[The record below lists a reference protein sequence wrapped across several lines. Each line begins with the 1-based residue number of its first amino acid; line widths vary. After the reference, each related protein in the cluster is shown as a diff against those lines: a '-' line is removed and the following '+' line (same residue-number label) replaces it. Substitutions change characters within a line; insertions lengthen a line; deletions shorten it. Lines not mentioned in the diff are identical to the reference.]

1 MNISK
6 KMTAGFSLISLMTLL
21 LGFFSLYS
29 VDKLNHEL
37 ERIALDRLPSV
48 QAVLTLAEAQA
59 ATDAAQKMLLQ
70 RDLSEDEQIEQI
82 TLIEE
87 AAIRYDG
94 AWSNYALLNH
104 SAEEQ
109 EMLNELSEIWLKWTE
124 EREQFMTLLQTYQDD
139 PTDENY
145 NAMSLQLL
153 ENVQLAY
160 QASHQCLG
168 DLSQVILSAAEE
180 EQMLSAD
187 ESQQI
192 STLLIA
198 AIGLSFIISV
208 VLGLTL
214 KKSVVAPLK
223 KLSAEF
229 QRLSEAGGDLTQ
241 LVPIHTKDE
250 MGTMAGYINAFIEKI
265 RQMIIETVNEGT
277 TMGATAREARVAL
290 EVNHEALSDIMAVT
304 EELLAGMQQTAAST
318 QEVKETVSD
327 LETVVINLK
336 QHAEDCHQFSVGSAY
351 KAALIN
357 EQASQSKVTALEV
370 FEESKRMVASA
381 IEETQAVKEIHLL
394 SEGISDLSRQT
405 NLLALNAAIEAA
417 RAGDAGRG
425 FAVVASEIRSLADAS
440 QGRIVQI
447 QQVTHMIDAAVS
459 KLVSAAKGMVAF
471 IEQRVIQDYEAIGEA
486 GQSYVIDAEYYK
498 KMAEE
503 IKLVSVTMNT
513 SFTNVL
519 DQMSQIT
526 EATANAREATQVITE
541 KNQLVSERGRIA
553 FIKSEAIA
561 TSSGILI
568 DQLSQFN
575 TVNDKETENSDMLN

>member
-29 VDKLNHEL
+29 VNKLNHEL

-124 EREQFMTLLQTYQDD
+124 EREQFMTLLQTYRDD

-208 VLGLTL
+208 VLGQTL

-277 TMGATAREARVAL
+277 TMGATARDARVAL

-336 QHAEDCHQFSVGSAY
+336 QHAEDCHQFSVGSAH
-351 KAALIN
+351 KAAQIN

-471 IEQRVIQDYEAIGEA
+471 IEQRVIHDYEAIGEA
-486 GQSYVIDAEYYK
+486 GQSYVIDADYYK

-553 FIKSEAIA
+553 FKKSEAIA

-575 TVNDKETENSDMLN
+575 TVNEEETENSDMLN